1 MQIISIL
8 HAPTW
13 LRLICARDGHKGE
26 KGISKKKWKLHLK
39 LFGKHSIMFSEL
51 FPTIDNNDLFFLW

>member
-26 KGISKKKWKLHLK
+26 KGISKKKVETSLETVWKA
-39 LFGKHSIMFSEL
+39 FNYVFRA
-51 FPTIDNNDLFFLW
+51 FPNH